1 LRKPLRLRELLYN
14 HPPVPVSHGQDN
26 TGIHGMKSVRNT
38 LLLAALLLL
47 PPVLPLAAQEDA
59 ASSPA
64 LELAN
69 SGKSCSENQSGT
81 SVDCDF
87 NVGQDLRFSIIG
99 IGQPDVRIVFSNSS
113 MDGDYYATFSVLEG
127 CVVVKHGKKGVP
139 SARELLKVMND
150 VAHVSPKDAN
160 VYKTWE
166 ECLASW
172 QMNPGQ

>member
-1 LRKPLRLRELLYN
+1 
-14 HPPVPVSHGQDN
+14 
-26 TGIHGMKSVRNT
+26 MKSIKMT
-38 LLLAALLLL
+38 FFLAALF
-47 PPVLPLAAQEDA
+47 VLPFVFSSTAQGSDPV
-59 ASSPA
+59 SPA
-64 LELAN
+64 CELAM

-87 NVGQDLRFSIIG
+87 KVGQDLQFSIIG

-113 MDGDYYATFSVLEG
+113 MEGDYYATFSVLEG

-139 SARELLKVMND
+139 SAQDLLKVMND
-150 VAHVSPKDAN
+150 VAHISPKDAN

-172 QMNPGQ
+172 QISASR